1 MFQKNKMI
9 GSNIFDPK
17 IEMDSIFYHH
27 GSSPNGDF
35 GSDFN
40 IRKFSDHLLASKSQV
55 GRRILSLMVK
65 IARGFSFARPDFL
78 TDSVSQIRNNLAY
91 FKVDFKVD
99 CF

>member
-1 MFQKNKMI
+1 MI